1 METNDFE
8 QHNPMLLRLLQTAR
22 KIHNF
27 AWQYEI
33 ATGKQKRLPLI
44 EDTFKPTSL

>member
-1 METNDFE
+1 MD
-8 QHNPMLLRLLQTAR
+8 QYDPMLLWRLQTAR

-33 ATGKQKRLPLI
+33 KIGKQKRLPLI
-44 EDTFKPTSL
+44 EDTFKPTHL